1 MNKIVIFFV
10 LIFADILSKY
20 FVKNNLVLNQSI
32 EINDFLY
39 FVYIQNF
46 GVSFG
51 LFAGSIPYYLLII
64 IGLLIVILII
74 YLMYLSK
81 NALEKS
87 AYFIIIIGALSNILD
102 RLINTFVVDFILLRY
117 ESFYWPAFNLA
128 DIYITI
134 GIIMLIISF
143 LNNKKLTN
151 E

>member
-81 NALEKS
+81 NTLEKS

-134 GIIMLIISF
+134 GVIMLIVSSF
-143 LNNKKLTN
+143 KQSANK
-151 E
+151 

>member
-10 LIFADILSKY
+10 LIFADIISKY
-20 FVKNNLVLNQSI
+20 FVKNNLILNQSV

-39 FVYIQNF
+39 LVYIQNF

-81 NALEKS
+81 NTLEKS

-102 RLINTFVVDFILLRY
+102 RLFNTFVVDFILLRY